1 MKKLLLVLLV
11 FTSISLAFCSC
22 HQKAGATLVLGQD
35 LKKVKQDQSKI
46 PFDSTLVANFFAN
59 HPNVLKYESE
69 VKAIYRKHDF
79 HFLWYD
85 ADGLNEVSE
94 MLYSK
99 INAIET
105 EGVKTTIPYKSELD
119 AIFQKRETTPNP
131 QNELLISALYFFYA
145 NKVYQGLDA
154 TQTSELGWYLPRKK
168 QSYVSYLDSIL
179 HNPSLMHQNEKE
191 VVGQYFRLK
200 SVLQQYRAIE
210 QKGAWEPIAFEAKT
224 KALEPGDS
232 AVTVAKIRQR
242 LFLLGMLQSDSK
254 SNIYDEILSEGILKY
269 KQTIDAKAN
278 KTITP
283 KVLAALSV
291 PIADRIKTIMVNMER
306 CRWVPGDLAKSKEF
320 IVINIPAYRLSYF
333 KNGKPELI
341 SKVVV
346 GKAMNQ
352 TVVFSGMMQYIVFSP
367 YWNVPKS
374 IVQKELL
381 PEIAKNKNYLSQH
394 NMEWNNGNLRQKPG
408 PKNSLGLVKFL
419 FPNSNNIYL
428 HDTPAKT
435 LFNEQFRAFSH
446 GCIRVEKPVE
456 LANLILKEDKNW
468 TPEKIDA
475 AMHKGE
481 ESWYTL
487 KNTIPVYIGYFTTWV
502 DTEGTIH
509 FYDDVYQRDERLA
522 ALIFQQ

>member
-1 MKKLLLVLLV
+1 MRKLVIVLLL
-11 FTSISLAFCSC
+11 FTSISLVFWSC
-22 HQKAGATLVLGQD
+22 HKKESAAAALAQD
-35 LKKVKQDQSKI
+35 VKKVKPDQSKI
-46 PFDSTLVANFFAN
+46 PFDSTLVAVFFAK

-99 INAIET
+99 MNAIET
-105 EGVKTTIPYKSELD
+105 EGVKTTIPYKAELD
-119 AIFQKRETTPNP
+119 AIFQEKETTPNP
-131 QNELLISALYFFYA
+131 QSELLISALYFFYA

-154 TQTSELGWYLPRKK
+154 TQSSELGWYLPRKK

-191 VVGQYFRLK
+191 VVGQYYRLK
-200 SVLQQYRAIE
+200 SVLQQYRKIE
-210 QKGAWEPIAFEAKT
+210 QQGTWEPIAFEEET
-224 KALEPGDS
+224 KALELGDS

-242 LFLLGMLQSDSK
+242 LFQLGMLKSDTK
-254 SNIYDEILSEGILKY
+254 STIYDETLSEGVLKY
-269 KQTIDAKAN
+269 KRTIDAKSN

-283 KVLAALSV
+283 KVLASLNV

-306 CRWVPGDLAKSKEF
+306 CRWLPGDLTKAKEF
-320 IVINIPAYRLSYF
+320 IVINIPAYRLTYF
-333 KNGKPELI
+333 KDGKPELI

-374 IVQKELL
+374 IIKKELM

-394 NMEWNNGNLRQKPG
+394 NMEWNDGNIRQKPG

-428 HDTPAKT
+428 HDTPAKS
-435 LFNEQFRAFSH
+435 LFNEQSRAFSH

-456 LANLILKEDKNW
+456 LANLILKDDKNW
-468 TPEKIDA
+468 TPEKIQV

-487 KNTIPVYIGYFTTWV
+487 KHKIPVYIGYFTAWV
-502 DTEGTIH
+502 DAEGTVH
-509 FYDDVYQRDERLA
+509 FYDDIYERDERLA
-522 ALIFQQ
+522 SLIFQQ